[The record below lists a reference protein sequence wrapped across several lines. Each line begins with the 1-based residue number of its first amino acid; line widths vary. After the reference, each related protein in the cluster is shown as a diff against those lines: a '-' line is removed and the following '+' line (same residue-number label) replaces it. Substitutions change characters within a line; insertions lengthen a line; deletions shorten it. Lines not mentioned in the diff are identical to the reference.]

1 MSQSIAHTE
10 IKQITSRNVSYQIEL
25 MEWSKKMDLIAV
37 STKGVSQF
45 IGFL

>member
-1 MSQSIAHTE
+1 MSQCAAHTE

-37 STKGVSQF
+37 STKGKFLLFQF
-45 IGFL
+45 